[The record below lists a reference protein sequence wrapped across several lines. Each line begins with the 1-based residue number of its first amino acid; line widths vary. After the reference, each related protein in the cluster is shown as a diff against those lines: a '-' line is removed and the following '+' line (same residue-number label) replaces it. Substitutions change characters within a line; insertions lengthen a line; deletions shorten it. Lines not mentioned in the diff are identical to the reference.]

1 MFETRLVK
9 PSKDKHKR
17 YVLKVKH
24 TATLLSNRGKSKKD
38 IQIRRKMD
46 IKGTAMFTNA
56 TEFIIAEKD
65 VTICFAD
72 ASFCWK
78 NYKTRDFYL
87 HYLFFTCERDRTIK

>member
-46 IKGTAMFTNA
+46 IRGTAMFTNA
-56 TEFIIAEKD
+56 T
-65 VTICFAD
+65 
-72 ASFCWK
+72 
-78 NYKTRDFYL
+78 
-87 HYLFFTCERDRTIK
+87 